1 MIILKS
7 KAEIEIMREAG
18 ILLSEVLEE
27 LKKMVKEGVSAQE
40 LDRFAEKKIRSL
52 NAEPAFKGYRG
63 YPYTLCVSVNSE
75 VVHGF
80 PLKEKV
86 FKEGDLVSLDIGL
99 KYKGYY
105 SDMAFT
111 VPVGK
116 IDERKRKL
124 LEVGERALYLGISK
138 ARVGNRRGYIS
149 NAIEE
154 FVKENGFSVVKDYVG
169 HGIGRNLHEDPQVP
183 NFGDRS
189 EGSILK
195 EGMTIAIEPMICI
208 GSGKTKVEDD
218 GWTAKTVDDGPC
230 VHFEHTIAITGRGP
244 LILTVPEEVR

>member
-7 KAEIEIMREAG
+7 KAEIEIMRRAG
-18 ILLSEVLEE
+18 MLLSEVMEE
-27 LKKMVKEGVSAQE
+27 LKKMVKEGVSAYKLNE
-40 LDRFAEKKIRSL
+40 FAEKKIRSL

-80 PLKEKV
+80 PSKEKV
-86 FKEGDLVSLDIGL
+86 FKDGDLVSLDIGL

-111 VPVGK
+111 VPVGE
-116 IDERKRKL
+116 IDKKKRKL

-138 ARVGNRRGYIS
+138 AKVGNRRGVIS

-154 FVKENGFSVVKDYVG
+154 FVKENGFSVVKEYVG
-169 HGIGRNLHEDPQVP
+169 HGIGRSLHEDPQVP

-189 EGSILK
+189 EGPVLK

-230 VHFEHTIAITGRGP
+230 VHFEHTIAITAKGP

>member
-7 KAEIEIMREAG
+7 KAEIEIMRRAG
-18 ILLSEVLEE
+18 MLLAEVMEE
-27 LKKMVKEGVSAQE
+27 LKKMVKEGVSAYKLNE
-40 LDRFAEKKIRSL
+40 FAEKKIRSL

-80 PLKEKV
+80 PSKEKV
-86 FKEGDLVSLDIGL
+86 FKDGDLVSLDIGL

-111 VPVGK
+111 VPVGE
-116 IDERKRKL
+116 IDKKKRKL

-138 ARVGNRRGYIS
+138 AKVGNRRGVIS

-154 FVKENGFSVVKDYVG
+154 FVKENGFSVVKEYVG
-169 HGIGRNLHEDPQVP
+169 HGIGRSLHEDPQVP

-189 EGSILK
+189 EGPVLK

-230 VHFEHTIAITGRGP
+230 VHFEHTIAITAKGP

>member
-1 MIILKS
+1 MIIVKS
-7 KAEIEIMREAG
+7 KKEIEIMRRAG
-18 ILLSEVLEE
+18 VLLAEVMEE
-27 LKKMVKEGVSAQE
+27 LKKMVKEGVSAHK
-40 LDRFAEKKIRSL
+40 LDEFAEKKIRSL

-80 PLKEKV
+80 PLKDKV
-86 FKEGDLVSLDIGL
+86 FKDRDLVSLDIGL
-99 KYKGYY
+99 RYKGYY

-111 VPVGK
+111 VPVGEM
-116 IDERKRKL
+116 DERKRKL

-138 ARVGNRRGYIS
+138 AKVGNRRGDIS

-154 FVKENGFSVVKDYVG
+154 FVKENGFSVVKEYVG
-169 HGIGRNLHEDPQVP
+169 HGIGRSLHEDPQVP

-189 EGSILK
+189 EGPVLK

-230 VHFEHTIAITGRGP
+230 VHFEHTIAITERGP